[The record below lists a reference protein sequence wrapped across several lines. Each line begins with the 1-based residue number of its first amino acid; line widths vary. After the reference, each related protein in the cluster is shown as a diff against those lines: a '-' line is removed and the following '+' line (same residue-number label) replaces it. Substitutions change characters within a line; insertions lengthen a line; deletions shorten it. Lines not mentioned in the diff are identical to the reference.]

1 MRVILLEDVPRV
13 GKAGEVKDVA
23 DGYGRN
29 FLIPKG
35 LAEFASPAGLKR
47 AEAHRKADE
56 RHQVALNEQMSGL
69 ANTLEGLV
77 VTIKAKAGEQE
88 RLYGSVTSTDIAA
101 ELQRLIGQEIDKRK
115 VELEEPIHNLGEYN
129 VPVKLSRDLSPQIKV
144 VVVAEEAEAPVEKKA
159 EAKVPRKARVKAEAK
174 DEESPKVE
182 AEES

>member
-29 FLIPKG
+29 LLIPRG

-56 RHQVALNEQMSGL
+56 RHQIALNEQMKGL

-101 ELQRLIGQEIDKRK
+101 ELHRLIGEEIDKRK
-115 VELEEPIHNLGEYN
+115 VELVEPIHRLGEYN
-129 VPVKLSRDLSPQIKV
+129 VPVKLSRDLSPQLKV
-144 VVVAEEAEAPVEKKA
+144 VIVAEEAEAPAEKKA
-159 EAKVPRKARVKAEAK
+159 EAKVTRKARVKAEDK
-174 DEESPKVE
+174 DEGSPKAK